1 MTPVRRRFTIGRVLG
16 ATALGCLLGPL
27 TAWAGTLVAMSFEPG
42 FSLFLDPLLFA
53 IPTVLYGLPLCL
65 TGVMVIGWPTILILN
80 AGGRCSRAAVV
91 ASAVVVALAV
101 GFLIPMGSFILPLGC
116 IGAGAGLALGLGPL
130 NRTTLDSAPQDA

>member
-1 MTPVRRRFTIGRVLG
+1 MTPAQRRFTIGRVLA
-16 ATALGCLLGPL
+16 ATALACLLGPL
-27 TAWAGTLVAMSFEPG
+27 TAWVGALVGFSFEPG
-42 FSLFLDPLLFA
+42 FNLFFDALLFA

-65 TGVMVIGWPTILILN
+65 TGVIVIGWPVILILN
-80 AGGRCSRAAVV
+80 ACRRCSRVAVI
-91 ASAVVVALAV
+91 ASAAAVALAV